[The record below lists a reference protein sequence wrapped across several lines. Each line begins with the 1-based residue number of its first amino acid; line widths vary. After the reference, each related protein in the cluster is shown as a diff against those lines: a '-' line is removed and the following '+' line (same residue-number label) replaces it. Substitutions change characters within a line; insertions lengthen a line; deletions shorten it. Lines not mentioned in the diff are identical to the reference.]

1 MIRNV
6 SDGYYIADGYVIFGG
21 VEAFPVNLVRSV
33 RIFGDCMIVGVQCD
47 CSHKIKMHEYFID
60 VSKESLVKYVEFIE
74 GIKRE
79 QEGANSNIEYNSS
92 NGMTLFP
99 RITRYELELCSFLLV
114 FVNIF
119 LIAFLL
125 YFISVQ

>member
-1 MIRNV
+1 MLL

-21 VEAFPVNLVRSV
+21 VHAFPVNSVRSIQ
-33 RIFGDCMIVGVQCD
+33 IFGDCMMVCVQRG
-47 CSHKIKMHEYFID
+47 SNREIEVHEYYID
-60 VSKESLVKYVEFIE
+60 VRKESLVRYSEFIE
-74 GIKRE
+74 KIKKE
-79 QEGANSNIEYNSS
+79 KGEINSNIEYNSS

-114 FVNIF
+114 FVNIV

-125 YFISVQ
+125 YFISIV